1 MREARERQTPVERVR
16 REKKTPIFSVST
28 EYHSPFSS
36 SIQTFCLTARAYLNK
51 QKYGL
56 FCGLGNSS
64 IAALLKEV
72 LTGLKNWK
80 NWDIIQVC
88 IAFTEETINDHRSVV
103 WKIGGFAHGPKT
115 SLSYPPL
122 VLLNSLHLKLGI
134 PSKYP
139 FVKGEQRA
147 YNKENKPFS
156 HLRHV
161 KFFV

>member
-1 MREARERQTPVERVR
+1 MREARERQTSVERVR

-72 LTGLKNWK
+72 LTGLKN
-80 NWDIIQVC
+80 
-88 IAFTEETINDHRSVV
+88 
-103 WKIGGFAHGPKT
+103 
-115 SLSYPPL
+115 
-122 VLLNSLHLKLGI
+122 
-134 PSKYP
+134 
-139 FVKGEQRA
+139 
-147 YNKENKPFS
+147 
-156 HLRHV
+156 
-161 KFFV
+161 